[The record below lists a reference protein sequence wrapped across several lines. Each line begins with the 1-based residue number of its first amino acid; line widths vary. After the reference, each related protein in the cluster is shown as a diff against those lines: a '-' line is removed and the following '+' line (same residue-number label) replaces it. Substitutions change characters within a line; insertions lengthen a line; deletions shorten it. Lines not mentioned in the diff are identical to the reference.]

1 MPDPSTPANEAA
13 VETAARAI
21 AEQGWSLTIHNLA
34 EGSIHRVPAQVD
46 DWHCNAAR
54 AALTAV
60 RYAEML
66 AVVAA
71 VKAERLAKDS
81 LNHAGSMGW
90 PMKRPTEEWYQATLA
105 VTAALATLKG
115 LEGEG

>member
-66 AVVAA
+66 AVVEAA
-71 VKAERLAKDS
+71 QGLITWGRS
-81 LNHAGSMGW
+81 R
-90 PMKRPTEEWYQATLA
+90 RPALVA
-105 VTAALATLKG
+105 ALAALATLDALG
-115 LEGEG
+115 GEG